1 MGHIFSDICQT
12 KKNRNSNQ
20 LPASTSTQV
29 ISNQINPNIGYPYQ
43 DNLNNQNYNQVYNSY
58 HSNDNNYSYTA
69 NNSNPYPELQSSKP
83 TNGTDNLTNEKKQ
96 LDEKQ
101 IQQESTA
108 GKIIQQ
114 KNEIPQTNINTIRNE
129 GDNLTIQNLKDQVKE
144 LQSQLNNNLNLI
156 KQKDNEIGQL
166 KKNVS
171 ENEKEKTIL
180 KNEKDKFMNE
190 TKNLNA
196 QINGLQNQLNNNG
209 NIIMQKDNEIVQL
222 KQYVSANELEK
233 TILKNE
239 KDTFMN
245 ETKNLKE
252 QINGL
257 RNQLNNNGTTIMQK
271 NNELELLKKKVNEY
285 EKTQII
291 LKNKETEK
299 ITNLNNII
307 MQNKAQYDKDK
318 LEYETKI
325 RKYKEENIQ
334 IKNQKEGIISTFKN
348 EKNNLVTKLG
358 KLKEENALLKM
369 SKEPILVGLNNIGAT
384 CYMNATLQCLSN
396 TTKLTEYFLK
406 MFNYEINNKNRL
418 MSNEYYNVVK
428 NLWDYKN
435 NNKSFSPDSFK
446 EKLSQ
451 ENPLF
456 KGIQA
461 NDSKDLINFLLE
473 RFHLELN
480 EPGNGQ
486 NNNMMNNYEITLND
500 QLNEGKMLNIFINE
514 FKTKYNSII
523 SNLFYGMFET
533 RSQCQKCR
541 NIKYN
546 FQVYSFLE
554 FPLEQVNKYCF
565 NHGKRQNYNSN
576 NQNPDVDLY
585 ECFEYNCNLDLMA
598 GDNQMYCNICNSTQ
612 DALYGTQIYSA
623 PNYLIINLNRGRG
636 AVYECKVIFPE
647 KLNLLNFITFKNENT
662 FYELYAVIC
671 HLGPSSMSG
680 HFVAYCKKKKDEH
693 YKWYL
698 FNDAIVTECQKQEEF
713 RNGMP
718 YILFYKAL

>member
-20 LPASTSTQV
+20 LPANTSTQV

-196 QINGLQNQLNNNG
+196 QINGLQNKLNNNG

-480 EPGNGQ
+480 EPRNGQ

-585 ECFEYNCNLDLMA
+585 ECFEYNCNLDLMV

-662 FYELYAVIC
+662 VYYLTYFY
-671 HLGPSSMSG
+671 
-680 HFVAYCKKKKDEH
+680 
-693 YKWYL
+693 
-698 FNDAIVTECQKQEEF
+698 NKQQ
-713 RNGMP
+713 NVHP
-718 YILFYKAL
+718 LN

>member
-20 LPASTSTQV
+20 LPANTSTQV

-435 NNKSFSPDSFK
+435 K
-446 EKLSQ
+446 
-451 ENPLF
+451 
-456 KGIQA
+456 
-461 NDSKDLINFLLE
+461 
-473 RFHLELN
+473 
-480 EPGNGQ
+480 
-486 NNNMMNNYEITLND
+486 
-500 QLNEGKMLNIFINE
+500 
-514 FKTKYNSII
+514 
-523 SNLFYGMFET
+523 
-533 RSQCQKCR
+533 
-541 NIKYN
+541 
-546 FQVYSFLE
+546 
-554 FPLEQVNKYCF
+554 
-565 NHGKRQNYNSN
+565 
-576 NQNPDVDLY
+576 
-585 ECFEYNCNLDLMA
+585 
-598 GDNQMYCNICNSTQ
+598 
-612 DALYGTQIYSA
+612 
-623 PNYLIINLNRGRG
+623 
-636 AVYECKVIFPE
+636 
-647 KLNLLNFITFKNENT
+647 
-662 FYELYAVIC
+662 
-671 HLGPSSMSG
+671 
-680 HFVAYCKKKKDEH
+680 
-693 YKWYL
+693 
-698 FNDAIVTECQKQEEF
+698 
-713 RNGMP
+713 
-718 YILFYKAL
+718 

>member
-20 LPASTSTQV
+20 LPANTSTQV

-480 EPGNGQ
+480 EPRNGQ

-546 FQVYSFLE
+546 F
-554 FPLEQVNKYCF
+554 
-565 NHGKRQNYNSN
+565 
-576 NQNPDVDLY
+576 
-585 ECFEYNCNLDLMA
+585 
-598 GDNQMYCNICNSTQ
+598 
-612 DALYGTQIYSA
+612 
-623 PNYLIINLNRGRG
+623 
-636 AVYECKVIFPE
+636 
-647 KLNLLNFITFKNENT
+647 
-662 FYELYAVIC
+662 
-671 HLGPSSMSG
+671 
-680 HFVAYCKKKKDEH
+680 
-693 YKWYL
+693 
-698 FNDAIVTECQKQEEF
+698 
-713 RNGMP
+713 
-718 YILFYKAL
+718 